1 MATFIQG
8 LTDTNPSLE
17 YYAPDKEFVLDF
29 LTVKQGQF
37 NQAKSEFNDVY
48 SSLKS
53 IDLTLDENRLK
64 RDEFIKLAEQEIK
77 KLANVD
83 ISMPQNLAAAKRIF
97 NPLVEDQDILT
108 DMRFTTQ
115 VTALGQAASKFKN
128 SANEEDR
135 KRYNPISLQYAQLKQ
150 EEFKDASPEK
160 RAQMAA
166 SGMSYASNI
175 NLMDK
180 ATVLAKEMDL
190 SVSLDELTGAYK
202 LTTKNGELVAPAL
215 EQAFFQSFSN
225 DPEVQ
230 DYYQQRSYVD
240 VQSAIQMANQF
251 TDYNSAVLAVGQ
263 EYQTAL
269 ENSIAE
275 SRELIDKDKTRIE
288 AKIKEYE
295 TLINAGKI
303 IEGDERHQNYLS
315 LKNSIGMLNA
325 SQEQLDALS
334 ATAAT
339 AFDTEDELYEKAYT
353 TTLLED
359 IQGAAGVLSQ
369 RDASKSMSLDD
380 LFKLQYNRET
390 DLIKEG
396 IQGTGGTGPKSAA
409 DIHQSMRN
417 QRDRGADLTYSDLG
431 GNAFETATKM
441 FAGYKDEN
449 FEMFENT
456 VKDYLSI
463 PGSSLSQIPSTAT
476 KREVNL
482 YLQELKNI
490 TDPAERAR
498 VMSEIFSEIKS
509 SPLITVESGVIDD
522 LNYYALHSSQ
532 LAAAKKDFDTRQAN
546 AINTLLNSG
555 EFDAIES
562 VLVENFMFNS
572 DGTLKSLQDVIN
584 SVESSYQSGQL
595 DKDTYK
601 ELYDVSWY
609 QIGYSGLDTP
619 SQTVETFKKVKDIY
633 NAFVDEAGALYGT
646 DPVTMADYFDAEIF
660 GKGSGDAR
668 RSIRNYRYD
677 PKQAFNPKEDGHE
690 MSLRSLETIGVIQNA
705 AGLGGSYAIKGTMRE
720 QPILGAEELP
730 EDVVAFGAQ
739 TSLDYMVLSEVMDMA
754 EKSGKSTTDKR
765 PVVGLDV
772 IDNVMV
778 GDERYVVAQFK
789 IDNETMAELKKD
801 GSKFSEDNIGA
812 LTGDDEIYED
822 QKLKDTF
829 TVLVPEKN
837 INSLGIHTPTAGDRM
852 MLASIKQNSKY
863 EIIYPEL
870 GTVTYTYDEEND
882 RVTVSG
888 TIKSLDENGDY
899 GFNTYVQSA
908 DVYQFSSLNSMVKEA
923 LVAIE
928 TQNQTMLD
936 NLRNSRDEAGN
947 LRFPTAR
954 IVK

>member
-17 YYAPDKEFVLDF
+17 YYAPDKEFVIDF

-37 NQAKSEFNDVY
+37 NQARAEFNDIY
-48 SSLKS
+48 SNLSS
-53 IDLTLDENRLK
+53 IDLTVDENRVR
-64 RDEFIKLAEQEIK
+64 RDEFIKLANEEIK

-97 NPLVEDQDILT
+97 TPLVEDQDILT
-108 DMRFTTQ
+108 DMRFTAQ
-115 VTALGQAASKFKN
+115 VTALGQTAGKFKN

-150 EEFKDASPEK
+150 EEFRDASPEK
-160 RAQMAA
+160 RALMAA
-166 SGMSYASNI
+166 SGVSYASNV
-175 NLMDK
+175 NLMEK
-180 ATVLAKEMDL
+180 ATALAKEMDL
-190 SVSLDELTGAYK
+190 SVELDELTGAYK

-230 DYYQQRSYVD
+230 DYYKQRSYVD
-240 VQSAIQMANQF
+240 VQSAIQLANQF
-251 TDYNSAVLAVGQ
+251 TDYDSAVLAVGQ

-269 ENSIAE
+269 ENSITQ
-275 SRELIDKDKTRIE
+275 SRELLNKDKTRIE

-295 TLINAGKI
+295 SLINSGKI
-303 IEGDERHQNYLS
+303 VEGDENHQKYLS
-315 LKNSIGMLNA
+315 LKSSMGAIKA
-325 SQEQLDALS
+325 SEDQLDALA

-369 RDASKSMSLDD
+369 RDASKTMTLDE

-396 IQGTGGTGPKSAA
+396 IQGTGGTGPQSAA
-409 DIHQSMRN
+409 DMHQNIRN

-431 GNAFETATKM
+431 ANAMETAGKM

-456 VKDYLSI
+456 VKDYLAI
-463 PGSSLSQIPSTAT
+463 PGTGLSQIPSTAT

-482 YLQELKNI
+482 YLQELQNME
-490 TDPAERAR
+490 DPVERAR
-498 VMSEIFSEIKS
+498 VMGEIVAEIQS

-532 LAAAKKDFDTRQAN
+532 LAAAKKDFDTRTAN
-546 AINTLLNSG
+546 AIKTLANTG

-562 VLVENFMFNS
+562 VLVENFMFNP
-572 DGTLKSLQDVIN
+572 DGSLRSVSDVIKAVN
-584 SVESSYQSGQL
+584 DSYAAGQL
-595 DKDTYK
+595 DSDTYK
-601 ELYDVSWY
+601 ELYDVPWWST
-609 QIGYSGLDTP
+609 GYAGVDTP
-619 SQTVETFKKVKDIY
+619 ANTRTPFKKLIDIY
-633 NAFVDEAGALYGT
+633 NAFVDEAGAIYGT

-668 RSIRNYRYD
+668 RSVRNYRYD

-690 MSLRSLETIGVIQNA
+690 MSLRSLETIGVVQSA
-705 AGLGGSYAIKGTMRE
+705 AGLGGSFVMGKTMRE

-730 EDVVAFGAQ
+730 EDAVAYGAQ
-739 TSLDYMVLSEVMDMA
+739 TSLDYAVLNEVLDMA

-765 PVVGLDV
+765 PVVMLDV

-789 IDNETMAELKKD
+789 IDNDTMAELQKE
-801 GSKFSEDNIGA
+801 GSKFSEDNIGE
-812 LTGDDEIYED
+812 LTGDDKIYED
-822 QKLKDTF
+822 QKLRDTF
-829 TVLVPEKN
+829 TLLVPENN
-837 INSLGIHTPTAGDRM
+837 INSLGIHTPTAADRM
-852 MLASIKQNSKY
+852 MLASIKQQNKLEVKY
-863 EIIYPEL
+863 PNL
-870 GTVTYTYDEEND
+870 GTVTYTYDEDND

-899 GFNTYVQSA
+899 AFNTYVQSA

-928 TQNQTMLD
+928 TQNQTRLD